1 MKISTIIENMKKY
14 HKGYG
19 TIDEEKTRDK
29 VLYGNVDQE
38 CTGIVTSC
46 WASVDVIKY
55 VIEKGANLIIS
66 HEALFW
72 NHGDHQE
79 WLEESK
85 NSVYLEKRKLL
96 DDHQIVVWR
105 DHDYIHSGIPYKGD
119 YIDGI
124 FLGLAKKM
132 GWEDKLIVNPI
143 NEFEPS
149 LLCSTAYSFDHSIK
163 AKDLAKELIDTCHL
177 NGITLIGNSNADIKK
192 AAVLF
197 HVFGDANEAIKNT
210 DKSDV
215 DCLLSMELID
225 FTYAEYLRDSGILGR
240 NRVALGMGHFNLE
253 EPGMEYMLEYLDEA
267 IGEHIPAWFKQSGD
281 NYEYMTK
288 DCCHDH

>member
-1 MKISTIIENMKKY
+1 MKINTIIENMKKY

-55 VIEKGANLIIS
+55 AIEKGANLIIS

-96 DDHQIVVWR
+96 DDHHIVVWR
-105 DHDYIHSGIPYKGD
+105 NHDYIHAGIPLEDGKFV
-119 YIDGI
+119 DGI
-124 FLGLAKKM
+124 FYGFTEKLG
-132 GWEDKLIVNPI
+132 WHSFVNTPYQI
-143 NEFEPS
+143 TMNYFFKEGIR
-149 LLCSTAYSFDHSIK
+149 LL
-163 AKDLAKELIDTCHL
+163 DLAKY
-177 NGITLIGNSNADIKK
+177 ITEKLEIQGVRMIGNENSIIHTVRTSMHILGNDNQEIQYIEENDI
-192 AAVLF
+192 
-197 HVFGDANEAIKNT
+197 
-210 DKSDV
+210 
-215 DCLLSMELID
+215 DCLLTMEMVD
-225 FTYAEYLRDSGILGR
+225 YTVQEYVRDGYLAGFNKSIISI
-240 NRVALGMGHFNLE
+240 GHFNVE
-253 EPGMEYMLEYLDEA
+253 EPGMEFFANCLKRL
-267 IGEHIPAWFKQSGD
+267 FKDINIYFVKSQD
-281 NYEYMTK
+281 PFKFVTTHNYGSVK
-288 DCCHDH
+288 NL